1 MKTAHAFKTGA
12 IAIAMSLAASSAWAM
27 EVSEFVDKVAQQNYA
42 EIETSKLALEKGK
55 SQQVNEFA
63 QKMIEDHRT
72 ANQELKQMAQEKN
85 IQVPDDA
92 TLMARGKAMMLQ
104 LREGQNFDQGY
115 VNNQV
120 AAHEQTIQ
128 LFEEAS
134 KNLQDEEMRKWAEG
148 ELSVLRE
155 HYEQAKQLQ
164 TQTGAQTEG
173 SQSGGTNTN
182 TNTTNSNSP
191 STSTTAN

>member
-1 MKTAHAFKTGA
+1 MKTAHAFKTSA
-12 IAIAMSLAASSAWAM
+12 IAIALSLAASSAWAM
-27 EVSEFVDKVAQQNYA
+27 EVAEFVDKVAQQNYA

-72 ANQELKQMAQEKN
+72 ANDELKKMAQEKN

-92 TLMARGKAMMLQ
+92 TLMDRGKAMMLQ
-104 LREGQNFDQGY
+104 LREGKNFDQGY

-120 AAHEQTIQ
+120 AAHEQTIKV
-128 LFEEAS
+128 FEEAS
-134 KNLQDEEMRKWAEG
+134 RTLEDEEMKKWAEG
-148 ELSVLRE
+148 ELSMLRE

-164 TQTGAQTEG
+164 TQTGAKAEG
-173 SQSGGTNTN
+173 EQNS
-182 TNTTNSNSP
+182 SNSP
-191 STSTTAN
+191 SASTTAN